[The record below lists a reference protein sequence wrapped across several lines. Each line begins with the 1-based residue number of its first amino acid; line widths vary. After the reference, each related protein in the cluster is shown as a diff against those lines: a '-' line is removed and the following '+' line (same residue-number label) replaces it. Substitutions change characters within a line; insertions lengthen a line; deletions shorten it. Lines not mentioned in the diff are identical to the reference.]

1 VRAVDRQLAEQPT
14 AGAAGSLDA
23 EMIIGFVGSGNMAR
37 ALALGFGEPALFTD
51 HGSGRA
57 ASLAELV
64 GGEAVGSNR
73 ELGERAELVVLA
85 HKPAQLD
92 AVAREVGAA
101 KAVLSLLG
109 RVTVAQLAGA
119 YPGAQIV
126 RAMPNTASAIR
137 AGVTCVC
144 GAQLED
150 VEALLGRVGMVV
162 RLEERLMDA
171 ATAVSGVAPAYV
183 ALMAE
188 AWIDAA
194 VGQGIPASQ
203 AAALVGGA
211 LAGSAA
217 LLQARDMDTLG
228 VRREVTSPGGM
239 TARGLRALEH
249 AGLRSAFADAAAAVA
264 GPSTT

>member
-1 VRAVDRQLAEQPT
+1 
-14 AGAAGSLDA
+14 
-23 EMIIGFVGSGNMAR
+23 MIIGFVGSGNMAR

-264 GPSTT
+264 GQSTT